1 MALMVPEEQ
10 RVAHAAVPV
19 AILIK
24 VPWQIDQD
32 SKAKLWFNCPN
43 LRSAPIRKRKRGL
56 TWESSCSL
64 RHRQWKDAWVYPP
77 FLTGMLCSA
86 LPGCA

>member
-43 LRSAPIRKRKRGL
+43 LRSAPIRKRGL